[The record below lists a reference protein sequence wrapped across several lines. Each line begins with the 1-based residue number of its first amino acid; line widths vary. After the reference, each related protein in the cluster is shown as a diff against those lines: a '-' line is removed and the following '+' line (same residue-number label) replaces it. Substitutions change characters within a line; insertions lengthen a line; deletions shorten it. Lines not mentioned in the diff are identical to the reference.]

1 MFVVP
6 KGPGLQPVW
15 AVAAWLAKG
24 MADPARAGAKRGA
37 KRGMMGEASGPG
49 PGKPSTRETRDDRAH
64 ASPLEC
70 LRFSHNNQLC

>member
-6 KGPGLQPVW
+6 KGAGLQPVW
-15 AVAAWLAKG
+15 AVSAWLAKG
-24 MADPARAGAKRGA
+24 MADPAKAGA
-37 KRGMMGEASGPG
+37 KRGMMGAASGPG

-70 LRFSHNNQLC
+70 LRFSHNDQLC

>member
-24 MADPARAGAKRGA
+24 MADAAKPGA

-49 PGKPSTRETRDDRAH
+49 PGKPSTRDTRDDRAH

-70 LRFSHNNQLC
+70 LRFSHNDQLC

>member
-6 KGPGLQPVW
+6 KGAGLQPVW

-24 MADPARAGAKRGA
+24 MADPAKAGA
-37 KRGMMGEASGPG
+37 KRGMMGAASGPG

-70 LRFSHNNQLC
+70 LRFSHNDQLC

>member
-1 MFVVP
+1 MFVVR
-6 KGPGLQPVW
+6 KGPGLRPVW

-24 MADPARAGAKRGA
+24 MADPAKAGAKAGA
-37 KRGMMGEASGPG
+37 KRGMMDEASGPG

-70 LRFSHNNQLC
+70 LRFSHNDQLC

>member
-24 MADPARAGAKRGA
+24 MADPARAGAKRG
-37 KRGMMGEASGPG
+37 MMGEASGPV

>member
-24 MADPARAGAKRGA
+24 MADAAKAGA

-49 PGKPSTRETRDDRAH
+49 PGKPSTRDTRDDRAH

-70 LRFSHNNQLC
+70 LRFSHNNQLR

>member
-6 KGPGLQPVW
+6 QGPGLQPVW

-24 MADPARAGAKRGA
+24 MADAAKAGA

-49 PGKPSTRETRDDRAH
+49 PGKPSTRDTRDDRAH
-64 ASPLEC
+64 ACPREC
-70 LRFSHNNQLC
+70 LRFSHHDQLC

>member
-6 KGPGLQPVW
+6 KGPGLRPVW
-15 AVAAWLAKG
+15 AVAALLAKG
-24 MADPARAGAKRGA
+24 MADPAKAGA

-70 LRFSHNNQLC
+70 LRFRHNDQLC